1 MYKTSYKLPVS
12 QQIVKYGDFTNTHLF
27 DVIKYV
33 INDDPVELEQCF
45 DDVLSDMTDVDASS
59 IIGVDKFCLLLNI
72 RSMFLGDQIE
82 IKNTSGDSVKLKLY
96 TLNSNMETS
105 ISQHTTSTN
114 IVVGDLSIQVGLPRA
129 LTITSDD
136 QLISQCIQQ
145 ITHNN
150 NHTKF
155 TDFNEAQQQAF
166 IESLPA
172 DTMQQITNYIKHV
185 DQNVDLCLL
194 ASNTSIG
201 IEGLSVKV
209 YDGSMT
215 QTLKSLYSDDLMNF
229 YEMQFNLITKMRV
242 SYEHFMKM
250 TPNESKI
257 FVGLYNKDI
266 KKQEEAMNKQQQQ
279 NNPHSR
285 GVGGI

>member
-1 MYKTSYKLPVS
+1 MFLTTYKLPVA
-12 QQIVKYGDFTNTHLF
+12 QQIVKYSDFTNTHLL
-27 DVIKYV
+27 DVIKYSANNNLV
-33 INDDPVELEQCF
+33 DLEKCF
-45 DDVLSDMTDVDASS
+45 DDVLSDMTDVDVSS
-59 IIGVDKFCLLLNI
+59 MINVDKFCLLLDI
-72 RSMFLGDQIE
+72 RSMFIGDQIE
-82 IKNTSGDSVKLKLY
+82 IKNTTGASVKLKIS
-96 TLNSNMETS
+96 TLSNNIETS
-105 ISQHTTSTN
+105 ILSYNTTTN
-114 IVVGDLSIQVGLPRA
+114 IDVGDLSIQLGLPHA
-129 LTITSDD
+129 LTITNDD

-155 TDFNEAQQQAF
+155 TDFNETQQQAF

-172 DTMQQITNYIKHV
+172 DTMQQITTFIKHV
-185 DQNVDLCLL
+185 DQNVDLCLIP
-194 ASNTSIG
+194 SNSSIG
-201 IEGLSVKV
+201 IEGLNVKV

-257 FVGLYNKDI
+257 FVSLYNKDI

-279 NNPHSR
+279 SNPHSR